1 MENVTLTPREQTRL
15 LQVLNSL
22 LAEHMTLGLEEAMGP
37 GGSGPL
43 RDVWIRGH
51 VGEYEHRND
60 MHPAAELAV
69 DGVTEAEG
77 GAQGDRQRRIPAPQT
92 VDGVLTTPDLEG
104 DAGPSL
110 EPDGEVDL
118 RGGEGGLASWTT

>member
-1 MENVTLTPREQTRL
+1 
-15 LQVLNSL
+15 
-22 LAEHMTLGLEEAMGP
+22 
-37 GGSGPL
+37 
-43 RDVWIRGH
+43 
-51 VGEYEHRND
+51 

-92 VDGVLTTPDLEG
+92 VAGAEPPLTLAVDGVLTAPDLES